1 MMHQRK
7 LPEVDPAAVLG
18 AVGGVAW
25 VTIGDEVV
33 IYRVAGGA
41 SLVLNSTA
49 GLLWQCL
56 DGASRLADI
65 FDDLADAFAADR
77 SAVET
82 DSVPVVSTW
91 LAERLVEEVDDV

>member
-1 MMHQRK
+1 MNAE
-7 LPEVDPAAVLG
+7 LPEVHPGAVLG
-18 AVGGVAW
+18 PADGVAW
-25 VTIGDEVV
+25 VAIGDEIVL
-33 IYRVAGGA
+33 YRASDAA

-56 DGASRLADI
+56 DGRSRLTDI
-65 FDDLADAFAADR
+65 FDDLADAFHADR

-91 LAERLVEEVDDV
+91 LAERLVEEVDNV